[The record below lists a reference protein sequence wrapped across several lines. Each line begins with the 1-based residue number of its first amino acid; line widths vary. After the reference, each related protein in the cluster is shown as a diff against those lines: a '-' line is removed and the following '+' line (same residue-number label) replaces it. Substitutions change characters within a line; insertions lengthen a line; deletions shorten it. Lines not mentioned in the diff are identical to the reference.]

1 MRRTTSSPAAKQQA
15 HPYDG
20 GESMPWIQVIPES
33 ESDGDLKK
41 AYERMRE
48 VNQTYAAINPGE
60 QQLDIG
66 GTTAI
71 TPPMLASLSPEAM
84 VDARKFMME
93 IMRGPSRLTPAQ
105 REMIATVT
113 SVTTDCRY

>member
-1 MRRTTSSPAAKQQA
+1 MGALASVAEVPFLGAEVQT
-15 HPYDG
+15 
-20 GESMPWIQVIPES
+20 MPWIQVIPEN
-33 ESDGDLKK
+33 ESGGDLKK

-48 VNQTYAAINPGE
+48 VNQTYSALNPGE

-66 GTTAI
+66 GSTAV
-71 TPPMLASLSPEAM
+71 TPPMLASLSPDAM
-84 VDARKFMME
+84 VYARELMME